1 MRKKLAYL
9 CFSIVF
15 FSLLNACQWF
25 NRDGDEDPLARVG
38 DYYLYMKDAMEAINF
53 SNNSDSS
60 QLIET
65 YVDNWVRDQLLI
77 QKALQNL
84 PESDI
89 DFNKQLESYRN
100 SLIVYA
106 YENQLVFQ
114 KLDTLI
120 DEEIMEKYYKNNSAN
135 FELRETIFQ
144 GRYIQF
150 IAAAPHQDSLDI
162 WLKGHLLEDN
172 EKLESYCTQFSTR
185 YQLDTLAWTSF
196 ATLAKFLPEK
206 NAKTLF
212 YKVHTGYNMIKDS
225 TIFLKMDVRKKMV
238 TGEIAPLEYV
248 IPQIKS
254 IIRNKRKIELI
265 AKAKEEI
272 FEEATLKKSYEV
284 Y

>member
-25 NRDGDEDPLARVG
+25 NRDGDEDALARVG
-38 DYYLYMKDAMEAINF
+38 DYYLYKKDAMEAINF

-114 KLDTLI
+114 KLDTLVDARI
-120 DEEIMEKYYKNNSAN
+120 VEKYYENNSAN
-135 FELRETIFQ
+135 FELREPIFQ

-150 IAAAPHQDSLDI
+150 IAAAPNQDSLDI
-162 WLKGHLLEDN
+162 WMKGHLLEDN
-172 EKLESYCTQFSTR
+172 EKLEGYCTQFSTR
-185 YQLDTLAWTSF
+185 FQLDTVAWTSF
-196 ATLAKFLPEK
+196 STLAKFLLEK
-206 NAKTLF
+206 NTKELLREM
-212 YKVHTGYNMIKDS
+212 KLGYNTIKDS
-225 TIFLKMDVRKKMV
+225 TTLLKMDVREIMK
-238 TGEIAPLEYV
+238 TGEIAPIDYV
-248 IPQIKS
+248 APKIKS